1 MFWYSFVGANK
12 NKNKMEE
19 INMDDSNINEHYKSL
34 CYSIQVLN
42 ELYLTIKLKGN
53 LEKSP
58 YKEYASDL
66 NKIATIFTDA
76 LEIHGKTIRQIQT
89 TLNDDEILEEGRRS
103 GKISGGRSRSRRLHS
118 PIRRR

>member
-1 MFWYSFVGANK
+1 LSELTKTKTKTKWKKLTY
-12 NKNKMEE
+12 
-19 INMDDSNINEHYKSL
+19 SNINDHYKSL

-76 LEIHGKTIRQIQT
+76 LEIHGKTIRQIET
-89 TLNDDEILEEGRRS
+89 TLKDDEILEEGRRS
-103 GKISGGRSRSRRLHS
+103 GKISGGVRSRSRRLHS